1 MPLETLMT
9 LDDELGRAMTPQEL
23 AKRLRVS
30 VNTVRKYRDRWGGV
44 EVALGKIRFFENK
57 VREVIHASADNEV
70 QSAAMAGCR
79 HIQREAKRKVVPGRV
94 REKQA
99 GSGKV
104 GGKAA
109 PHHEETDPDRHG
121 LAEAD

>member
-1 MPLETLMT
+1 MFDAIDA
-9 LDDELGRAMTPQEL
+9 LDGELGRAITPQEL
-23 AKRLRVS
+23 AKMFGLS
-30 VNTVRKYRDRWGGV
+30 VNTVRKYRERWGGV
-44 EVALGKIRFFENK
+44 EVAPGKLRFFERK
-57 VREVIHASADNEV
+57 VREALNTSIDNQV

-99 GSGKV
+99 GSRKV
-104 GGKAA
+104 GGQAA
-109 PHHEETDPDRHG
+109 PHYEETDPARHG